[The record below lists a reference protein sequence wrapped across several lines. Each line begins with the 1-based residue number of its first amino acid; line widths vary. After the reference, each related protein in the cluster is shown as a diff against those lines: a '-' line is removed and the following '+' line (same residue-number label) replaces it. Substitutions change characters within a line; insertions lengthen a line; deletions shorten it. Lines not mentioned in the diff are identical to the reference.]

1 MEMFQNFSMSYIW
14 DADIWSHWSSL
25 ELVDLLTLLCIGLL
39 ALFVFV
45 TNRLFVGKF
54 SSSQFFFLVEN
65 I

>member
-25 ELVDLLTLLCIGLL
+25 EVVDLLTLLCIGFL

-54 SSSQFFFLVEN
+54 L
-65 I
+65 